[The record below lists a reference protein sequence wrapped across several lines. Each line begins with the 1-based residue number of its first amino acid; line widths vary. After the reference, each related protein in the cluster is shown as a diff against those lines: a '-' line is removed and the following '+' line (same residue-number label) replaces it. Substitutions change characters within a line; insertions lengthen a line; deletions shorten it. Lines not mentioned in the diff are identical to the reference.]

1 MFERYTERARRVLF
15 FARYEASQLGSISIE
30 TEHLLLGL
38 IREGKGL
45 TSRIFARSHLSL
57 ESIRKEIEG
66 RTVFREKVS
75 TSVEIPFSAET
86 KRVLQFAA
94 EEADRLLHNYIGT
107 EHLLLGILREER
119 SVAAT
124 ILMEKGMRL
133 NTVRED
139 IVALLNEKTTLT
151 RVKETPLLAEFS
163 RDLTEAAMKNQLD
176 PLVGRHIEIERVQ
189 QVLCRRTKN
198 NAVLI
203 GEPGVGKT
211 AIVEGLAQKIVYGDV
226 PHFLADKRLLAL
238 DISLIVAGTKYRGQF
253 EERLK
258 AIMKELTENPNI
270 IVFIDELHTLVGAG
284 SAEGSLDAANILK
297 PALSRGEIR
306 CIGATTPSEYRKYI
320 EKDRSLERRFQAI
333 KVDPPNERETIEVLM
348 GVKDRYETF
357 HHVEYTTEAIE
368 AAVYQSSR
376 YITDRFLPDKAIDL
390 VDEAGARAKLREA
403 GYSEEF
409 GEINRSIR
417 VAVEQMETAVSEKN
431 FEKAQF
437 YREQEVQA
445 RENLQFVREKF
456 DVKSSTRRVVVGK
469 GEIDEVV
476 SKWTGVPL
484 TSINQDEGDKLLHME
499 DALHNR
505 VISQDAAISALSRAI
520 RRSRAGLKSPNRP
533 VGSFIFLGPTGV
545 GKTELARAIA
555 NFLFGSDHALI
566 RFDMSEYMEKHSV
579 SKLIGSPPGYVGHEE
594 GGQLTEKVKRN
605 PYSVVLLDEVEKA
618 HPDLFN
624 ILLQVFEDGHLT
636 DGLGNRVNFKNTI
649 IIMTSNIGARFIQ
662 KKASLGFQSADSGVI
677 SPQRQRHGARRG
689 EEDVQPG
696 VHQPHRRD
704 HRLRGALGR
713 RPPDHHQ
720 AAREAG
726 ERQPGRPPAPPRAR
740 AGSHRLDHRADVQ
753 GSLVRRPSAAP
764 RDPALYR
771 GSAVRGAHPRA
782 PQGGRHPG
790 VPRCGEPGVPSGRR
804 DRERPP
810 AGLTRLRMGGPCH
823 GYGAASARPLG
834 SLARLRSSKL
844 MAWPLPGP
852 SVRAAAGRSQPPI
865 MRVFAL
871 LLVALAAAGEV
882 RAQTPPAG
890 TPVRPGP
897 VRRRRAI
904 FPRRS
909 AARPSRRP
917 AGCPRPA
924 PARSSTRSCSASRS
938 RAEAP

>member
-163 RDLTEAAMKNQLD
+163 RDLTEAAMKNALD
-176 PLVGRHIEIERVQ
+176 PLVGRSIELERVQ

-226 PHFLADKRLLAL
+226 PHFLADKRILAL

-306 CIGATTPSEYRKYI
+306 CIGATTPAEYRKYI
-320 EKDRSLERRFQAI
+320 EKDRSLERRFQAV
-333 KVDPPNERETIEVLM
+333 KVDPPSEKETIEVLI
-348 GVKDRYETF
+348 GVKDRYEQF
-357 HHVEYTTEAIE
+357 HHVEYTGEAIE
-368 AAVYQSSR
+368 AAVYQSNR

-390 VDEAGARAKLREA
+390 IDEAGARAKLREA
-403 GYSEEF
+403 GYNSEEF

-417 VAVEQMETAVSEKN
+417 VAVEQMENAVSEKN

-456 DVKSSTRRVVVGK
+456 DVKTHTRKVTVGK
-469 GEIDEVV
+469 TDIDEVV

-499 DALHNR
+499 EALHNR
-505 VISQDAAISALSRAI
+505 VISQEKAISALSRAI
-520 RRSRAGLKSPNRP
+520 RRSRAGLKNPNRP
-533 VGSFIFLGPTGV
+533 VGSFVFLGPTGV
-545 GKTELARAIA
+545 GKTELARALA

-605 PYSVVLLDEVEKA
+605 PYSVVLLDEIEKA

-662 KKASLGFQSADSGVI
+662 KKAGLGFQTADTGAIARSVSDMVLGEVRKTFNPEFI
-677 SPQRQRHGARRG
+677 NRIDEIIVFEALSDDDLRTITRLLVRQLNDNLVDRKI
-689 EEDVQPG
+689 
-696 VHQPHRRD
+696 
-704 HRLRGALGR
+704 
-713 RPPDHHQ
+713 
-720 AAREAG
+720 
-726 ERQPGRPPAPPRAR
+726 
-740 AGSHRLDHRADVQ
+740 RLD
-753 GSLVRRPSAAP
+753 LAAEVV
-764 RDPALYR
+764 DW
-771 GSAVRGAHPRA
+771 VIE
-782 PQGGRHPG
+782 QT
-790 VPRCGEPGVPSGRR
+790 CK
-804 DRERPP
+804 DRS
-810 AGLTRLRMGGPCH
+810 
-823 GYGAASARPLG
+823 YGARPLRRAIQRFIEDPLSEELIRGHLKGGDIEVYLDAG
-834 SLARLRSSKL
+834 SLAY
-844 MAWPLPGP
+844 
-852 SVRAAAGRSQPPI
+852 
-865 MRVFAL
+865 
-871 LLVALAAAGEV
+871 
-882 RAQTPPAG
+882 
-890 TPVRPGP
+890 
-897 VRRRRAI
+897 
-904 FPRRS
+904 
-909 AARPSRRP
+909 RP
-917 AGCPRPA
+917 AGQPQEGRRLA
-924 PARSSTRSCSASRS
+924 
-938 RAEAP
+938 

>member
-15 FARYEASQLGSISIE
+15 FARYEATQLGSTLIE

-45 TSRIFARSHLSL
+45 TSRIFQRSHLSL

-94 EEADRLLHNYIGT
+94 EEADRLLHTYIGT

-119 SVAAT
+119 SVAAS
-124 ILMEKGMRL
+124 ILYEKGMRL
-133 NTVRED
+133 ASVRED
-139 IVALLNEKTTLT
+139 IVQLLNEKTAPA
-151 RVKETPLLAEFS
+151 RPKETPLLAEFS
-163 RDLTEAAMKNQLD
+163 RDLTDAAQRNQLD
-176 PLVGRHIEIERVQ
+176 PLVGRQVELERVQ

-226 PHFLADKRLLAL
+226 PHFLADKRILAL

-306 CIGATTPSEYRKYI
+306 CIGATTPAEYRKYI
-320 EKDRSLERRFQAI
+320 EKDRSLERRFQAV
-333 KVDPPNERETIEVLM
+333 KVDPPTEKETIQVLM
-348 GVKDRYETF
+348 GIKDRYESF
-357 HHVEYTTEAIE
+357 HHVEYAAEAIE

-390 VDEAGARAKLREA
+390 IDEAGARAKLREA
-403 GYSEEF
+403 ETSAEM
-409 GEINRSIR
+409 GEISRTIR
-417 VAVEQMETAVSEKN
+417 QAVEQIETPGAERTAAN
-431 FEKAQF
+431 AYL
-437 YREQEVQA
+437 YRDQELQA
-445 RENLQFVREKF
+445 RDSLQIVRERI
-456 DVKSSTRRVVVGK
+456 DVKPSSARIAIGRA
-469 GEIDEVV
+469 EIDEVV

-484 TSINQDEGDKLLHME
+484 TSVNEDESDKLLRME
-499 DALHNR
+499 DELHRR
-505 VISQDAAISALSRAI
+505 VISQEKAISALARAI
-520 RRSRAGLKSPNRP
+520 RRSRAGLKNPNRP

-545 GKTELARAIA
+545 GKTELARALA

-594 GGQLTEKVKRN
+594 GGQLTEKIKRN
-605 PYSVVLLDEVEKA
+605 PYSVVLLDEIEKA

-649 IIMTSNIGARFIQ
+649 VIMTSNIGARFIQ
-662 KKASLGFQSADSGVI
+662 KKASMGFQSPDTREIQKSVTDMVLGEVKRTFNPEFINRVDELIVFDPLSDDDLRQITGLLIASLNAHLAD
-677 SPQRQRHGARRG
+677 RQLRI
-689 EEDVQPG
+689 EVQSDV
-696 VHQPHRRD
+696 VD
-704 HRLRGALGR
+704 WIIDAT
-713 RPPDHHQ
+713 
-720 AAREAG
+720 
-726 ERQPGRPPAPPRAR
+726 
-740 AGSHRLDHRADVQ
+740 
-753 GSLVRRPSAAP
+753 
-764 RDPALYR
+764 
-771 GSAVRGAHPRA
+771 
-782 PQGGRHPG
+782 
-790 VPRCGEPGVPSGRR
+790 CR
-804 DRERPP
+804 DRS
-810 AGLTRLRMGGPCH
+810 
-823 GYGAASARPLG
+823 YGARPL
-834 SLARLRSSKL
+834 
-844 MAWPLPGP
+844 
-852 SVRAAAGRSQPPI
+852 
-865 MRVFAL
+865 
-871 LLVALAAAGEV
+871 
-882 RAQTPPAG
+882 
-890 TPVRPGP
+890 
-897 VRRRRAI
+897 RRAI
-904 FPRRS
+904 QRYIEDPLSEELIRGQLRTGAIEIYMDHGTLAWRSLGQDEAGRRL
-909 AARPSRRP
+909 AV
-917 AGCPRPA
+917 
-924 PARSSTRSCSASRS
+924 TV
-938 RAEAP
+938 